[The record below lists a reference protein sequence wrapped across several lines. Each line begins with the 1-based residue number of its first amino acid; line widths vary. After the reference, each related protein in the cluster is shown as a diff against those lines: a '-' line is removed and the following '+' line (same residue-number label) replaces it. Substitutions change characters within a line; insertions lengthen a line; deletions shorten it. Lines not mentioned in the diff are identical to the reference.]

1 MAININPGSPLRH
14 VATFNASGTFTAPQ
28 GKTIAFVAVHGA
40 SGGGAGAGGNTNGGS
55 GGAARITG
63 GFVQIIPGG
72 THAVVIGAAGTAGAS
87 QNGQATSQAG
97 GTGGT
102 TSFDGAI
109 VQTGGNGA
117 PGTQGSRYGGG
128 GGPNGTDASA
138 GTGTT
143 TLTALNPS
151 GALTRV
157 ASISN
162 QATGAVAGGSGGP
175 VQARYSNSGY
185 FGGAGVAGSVNIYL

>member
-14 VATFNASGTFTAPQ
+14 VATFNSSGSFTAPQ
-28 GKTIAFVAVHGA
+28 GKTLAFVAVHGA
-40 SGGGAGAGGNTNGGS
+40 SGGGAGAGGNSNGGT

-63 GFVQIIPGG
+63 GFVQITPGG
-72 THAVVIGAAGTAGAS
+72 THTVVVGAAGSAGAS
-87 QNGQATSQAG
+87 QNGNVASQAG
-97 GTGGT
+97 GNGGT

-109 VQTGGNGA
+109 IQAGASGA
-117 PGTQGSRYGGG
+117 PSTQGSRYGGG
-128 GGPNGTDASA
+128 SGSNGTDASA

-162 QATGAVAGGSGGP
+162 QATGANAGGTGGP
-175 VQARYSNSGY
+175 VQARYSNSGF
-185 FGGAGVAGSVNIYL
+185 FGNAGGAGSVNIYL